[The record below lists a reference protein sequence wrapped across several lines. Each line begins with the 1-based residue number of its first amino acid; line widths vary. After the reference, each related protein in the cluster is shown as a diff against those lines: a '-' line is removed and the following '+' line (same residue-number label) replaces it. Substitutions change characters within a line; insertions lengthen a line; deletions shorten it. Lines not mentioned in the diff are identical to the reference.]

1 MYSFGKGLSLSY
13 ENMGAFGKFND
24 KTANGSAK
32 SLFTIGCGPN
42 ANNKRNAA
50 LNSNAFGYCCN
61 NCHTQSKN
69 CKNIGLR
76 STDFEFPSP
85 CPHRSWNL

>member
-1 MYSFGKGLSLSY
+1 MLTVSS
-13 ENMGAFGKFND
+13 
-24 KTANGSAK
+24 KTLYAK
-32 SLFTIGCGPN
+32 RSISVLNKNVPYKHGICTS

-85 CPHRSWNL
+85 CPHQSWNL